1 MPISSSIDQR
11 GVATITIDNTAR
23 LNTLNRALMQE
34 LIAAASALRQN
45 PTLRALILRG
55 AGDRAFIGGAD
66 IGEMAALDASTAREF
81 ITLVHQACDVFR
93 RLPVPVIARLQ
104 GYVLGA
110 GLEIAAACDMRI
122 AADNARFGMPEV
134 RVGIPSVVEAA
145 LLPRLIGWGRARRLL
160 LTGEIIDAQ
169 RALAWG
175 LVEEVTAP
183 PRLDDAIEHS
193 LTAILSA
200 GPQALRL
207 QKELIAAWEDLPVS
221 TAIARGIDS
230 FVAAWNTDEPTR
242 MMQAFLQRKRTPL
255 SAAPGVAA
263 PPRSSPP
270 PAGAAGG

>member
-1 MPISSSIDQR
+1 MPVSSAIDQR

-23 LNTLNRALMQE
+23 LNTLNRPLMRE
-34 LIAAASALRQN
+34 LIAAADALSHHS
-45 PTLRALILRG
+45 TLRALVLRG

-66 IGEMAALDASTAREF
+66 IRDMAALDATSAGEF
-81 ITLVHQACDVFR
+81 ISLVHQTCDVFR
-93 RLPVPVIARLQ
+93 RLPVPVIASLQ
-104 GYVLGA
+104 GYTLGA

-145 LLPRLIGWGRARRLL
+145 LLPRLIGWGRTRRIL

-169 RALAWG
+169 RAFAWG
-175 LVEEVTAP
+175 LVEEITP
-183 PRLDDAIEHS
+183 PAGLDDAIDHV

-200 GPQALRL
+200 GAQALRL

-221 TAIARGIDS
+221 TAIARGVDS

-242 MMQAFLQRKRTPL
+242 MMQAFLQRKRAPL
-255 SAAPGVAA
+255 SATPGAA
-263 PPRSSPP
+263 TPPRSSPP
-270 PAGAAGG
+270 VAGSAGG

>member
-1 MPISSSIDQR
+1 MSCD
-11 GVATITIDNTAR
+11 
-23 LNTLNRALMQE
+23 
-34 LIAAASALRQN
+34 
-45 PTLRALILRG
+45 G

-66 IGEMAALDASTAREF
+66 IRDMAALDATSAGEF
-81 ITLVHQACDVFR
+81 ISLVHQTCDVIR
-93 RLPVPVIARLQ
+93 RLPVPVIASIQ
-104 GYVLGA
+104 GYILGA

-145 LLPRLIGWGRARRLL
+145 LLPRLIGWGRTRRLL

-169 RALAWG
+169 RAFAWG
-175 LVEEVTAP
+175 LIEEVTP
-183 PRLDDAIEHS
+183 PPGLDDAIEHS
-193 LTAILSA
+193 LAAILSA

-221 TAIARGIDS
+221 TAIARGIDT

-255 SAAPGVAA
+255 SAAPGDAA

-270 PAGAAGG
+270 PAGSAGG

>member
-81 ITLVHQACDVFR
+81 ITLVHQTCDVFR

-110 GLEIAAACDMRI
+110 GLEIAAACDMRV

-145 LLPRLIGWGRARRLL
+145 LLPRLIGWGRTRRLL

-169 RALAWG
+169 RAFAWG
-175 LVEEVTAP
+175 LIEEVTP
-183 PRLDDAIEHS
+183 PPSLDDALEHS

-242 MMQAFLQRKRTPL
+242 MMQAFLQRKRAPL

>member
-1 MPISSSIDQR
+1 MPISSSIDPR

-23 LNTLNRALMQE
+23 LNTLNRALMHE
-34 LIAAASALRQN
+34 LIAAADALSAH
-45 PTLRALILRG
+45 PALRALVVRG

-66 IGEMAALDASTAREF
+66 IAEMAALDATTAGEF
-81 ITLVHQACDVFR
+81 ITLVHRTGDVFR

-122 AADNARFGMPEV
+122 AADDARFGMPEV

-145 LLPRLIGWGRARRLL
+145 LLPGLIGWGRTRRLL

-169 RALAWG
+169 RAFAWG
-175 LVEEVTAP
+175 LIEEITP
-183 PRLDDAIEHS
+183 PPSLDGAIEHA
-193 LTAILSA
+193 LAAILSA

-207 QKELIAAWEDLPVS
+207 QKELIAAWEDLPVG
-221 TAIARGIDS
+221 TAIDRGIDS

-242 MMQAFLQRKRTPL
+242 MMQAFLHRKR
-255 SAAPGVAA
+255 A
-263 PPRSSPP
+263 PRSAEAPSPD
-270 PAGAAGG
+270 